1 MSAAINYADSLPCR
15 AQTALNQYDD
25 SIPAHVEAA
34 CDEFE
39 AEATACLE
47 AGLDYTT
54 GRRSV
59 LVGTLLE
66 KAVDHFNEGGAS
78 DGTLAEIIHAALR
91 ATDDPRQAVLCAR
104 LVRQAVGSVIEDLV
118 GDESEKLQTE
128 LLKGE

>member
-1 MSAAINYADSLPCR
+1 MSLTHPSCR
-15 AQTALNQYDD
+15 TMDALRSHDD
-25 SIPAHVEAA
+25 SIPDHVEAA

-66 KAVDHFNEGGAS
+66 KSVDHFNDGYVS
-78 DGTLAEIIHAALR
+78 DGTLAEIIHAALL
-91 ATDDPRQAVLCAR
+91 ATDHPEQAIVCAR
-104 LVRQAVGSVIEDLV
+104 LVRNAIGSVIEDFV
-118 GDESEKLQTE
+118 EDEAENLQTQ
-128 LLKGE
+128 LLGEE